1 MHRRL
6 VLPGLAL
13 ALTMA
18 LTPELALAAAE
29 RKKGGGLSYIQF
41 EAFTVTVR
49 RPNGTRGVLS
59 IEAGIDV
66 ADPALRT
73 RADQSKPILRDAY
86 MRWLTTYGLSLTP
99 GGLPNLDELHI
110 ELQRITDR
118 TLGRPGAKLLIGSV
132 MVS

>member
-1 MHRRL
+1 LNRRL
-6 VLPGLAL
+6 VLTALAL
-13 ALTMA
+13 ALT
-18 LTPELALAAAE
+18 PGLAHAAAE

-41 EAFTVTVR
+41 DAFTVTVR
-49 RPNGTRGVLS
+49 RPDGRRGAMS

-66 ADPALRT
+66 ADPVLHT

-86 MRWLTTYGLSLTP
+86 MRWLTIYGLTLAP
-99 GGLPNLDELHI
+99 GALPNLEQI
-110 ELQRITDR
+110 RAELQRITDR